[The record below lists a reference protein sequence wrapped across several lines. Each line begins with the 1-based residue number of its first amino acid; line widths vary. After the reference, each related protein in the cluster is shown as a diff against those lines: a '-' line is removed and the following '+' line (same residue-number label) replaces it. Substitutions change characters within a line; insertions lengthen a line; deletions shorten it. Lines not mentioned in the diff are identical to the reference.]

1 MLEPRRGVG
10 GASESVGGASERVG
24 GRLRSSEGCAG
35 GSAILDDRNHGGLR
49 VFINLGAT
57 SGGYRACGFGIQSI
71 SDIIFMCRGVTF

>member
-1 MLEPRRGVG
+1 M
-10 GASESVGGASERVG
+10 
-24 GRLRSSEGCAG
+24 G

-71 SDIIFMCRGVTF
+71 SDSIFILARGAILVVKFFRGVKVDRKKIPKDFEENRTRV